1 MNINQRRVD
10 MINNVGYISTHLSCN
25 QKGYFQEHNFTKT
38 AELAKKVSNYIENN
52 KIENQIADRDY
63 KLNNYTAISAEVLD
77 AEDSGNMTTFGNEEN
92 ITDIER
98 KLADLKD
105 KYSSQKSTIK

>member
-1 MNINQRRVD
+1 MV
-10 MINNVGYISTHLSCN
+10 NNVGYINTHLSYN
-25 QKGYFQEHNFTKT
+25 QKDFFQDDNWIKI
-38 AELAKKVSNYIENN
+38 AELAKKVSHCIENN

-63 KLNNYTAISAEVLD
+63 KLNNYAAFSAEVLD